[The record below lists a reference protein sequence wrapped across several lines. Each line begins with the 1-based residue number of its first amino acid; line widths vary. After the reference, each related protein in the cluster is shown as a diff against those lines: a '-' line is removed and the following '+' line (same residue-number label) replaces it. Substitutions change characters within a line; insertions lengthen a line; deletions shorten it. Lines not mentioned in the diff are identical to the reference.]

1 MRRLED
7 EARIGLLPES
17 GGMREVPAWHIAAAG
32 QAAVDERCWVMEEQ
46 ALFVEV
52 VDAGTYTL
60 MWTRTDA
67 AAASG
72 FLAADGVLGDQVE
85 PDALALT
92 AGFLF
97 TEGMIE
103 HMADVAQMSV
113 CADAPNVVRVRLGD
127 SAPRRGNNRRGGFIA
142 SSCGVC
148 GSVDDIADLRTG
160 LPRVPDTLRIES
172 SLLQQMTAA
181 MERRQ
186 FIHRTTGGTHA
197 AALFTPGASLLSAA
211 EDLGRHNA
219 LDKAIGKCLLRG
231 YPTTGCGAILSSRI
245 SLELIVKA
253 ARAGIEIV
261 AAVSA
266 PSSLAVEAA
275 QQLGITLC
283 GFVRD
288 GRATIFSH
296 PHRLVWLQN

>member
-7 EARIGLLPES
+7 EARLDLRPES
-17 GGMREVPAWHIAAAG
+17 GGIHDVPALYIPAAG
-32 QAAVDERCWVMEEQ
+32 QAAVAERCWVMEEQ
-46 ALFVEV
+46 ALFIKVIDV
-52 VDAGTYTL
+52 GTYTL

-72 FLAADGVLGDQVE
+72 YLAADGVLGDQSE

-103 HMADVAQMSV
+103 RMADVAQMAV
-113 CADAPNVVRVRLGD
+113 CADSPNVVRVRLGD
-127 SAPRRGNNRRGGFIA
+127 SAPKRSNRRGGFIA

-160 LPRVPDTLRIES
+160 LPVVARTLRMAPS
-172 SLLQQMTAA
+172 RLQQLMAA
-181 MERRQ
+181 MESRQ
-186 FIHRTTGGTHA
+186 FVHKTTGGTHA
-197 AALFTPGASLLSAA
+197 AALFTVDATLVTAA

-219 LDKAIGKCLLRG
+219 LDKVIGNCLLRA
-231 YPTTGCGAILSSRI
+231 YPTSGCGVILSSRV

-266 PSSLAVEAA
+266 PSSLAIEAA
-275 QQLGITLC
+275 EQLGITLC
-283 GFVRD
+283 GFVRN
-288 GRATIFSH
+288 GRVTIFSH
-296 PHRLVWLQN
+296 PHRLN